1 MPLCDASGAA
11 CLIPPPSRGV
21 PQLCAVLVQA
31 QPVGGW
37 RDVLRADMSAVS
49 ALCQLRFFGA
59 HVRRCVA
66 ASLACDYSGR
76 GTPAMVCVNSVNR
89 ITATECDV

>member
-1 MPLCDASGAA
+1 MPLRDASGAA
-11 CLIPPPSRGV
+11 CLIPPPPAAFRSCARCWCKLNLSADGV
-21 PQLCAVLVQA
+21 
-31 QPVGGW
+31 
-37 RDVLRADMSAVS
+37 
-49 ALCQLRFFGA
+49 LCQLRFFGA

-66 ASLACDYSGR
+66 ASLACVYSGR